1 MVNQRIDSNMKL
13 ILVSLKR
20 GKLEDVLKWV
30 NETRTRHGPL
40 ESIVAAQVACA
51 HALSHM
57 GLREY
62 KSAAL
67 EVCFF
72 KYT

>member
-20 GKLEDVLKWV
+20 GKLDDVPKWV
-30 NETRTRHGPL
+30 NENRTQYGPL
-40 ESIVAAQVACA
+40 ESIVAAKVACA

-57 GLREY
+57 GLGEY
-62 KSAAL
+62 KTAAL